1 MLSLLILLINR
12 IQCPGILGLCSLQCA
27 QQDAGECN
35 EAQCRLG
42 LHLHTQPIL
51 LHGNVHQRFLVWS
64 ITCVQGNHQRG
75 RRVMPTPMTSPRPRR
90 SRLDPIPPNEP
101 LDHETR
107 HTWNPRSAR
116 DTCVPHEDSP
126 FWTPRPKNVP
136 KDDAHRH
143 TPRTCIEARNV
154 YLNSLYFLSLIS
166 PIFHVQHS
174 FPCI

>member
-51 LHGNVHQRFLVWS
+51 LHGDVHQRFLVWS

-75 RRVMPTPMTSPRPRR
+75 RRHVRLLGGLRLGCHVSCLMLGFRSSYSYVSIRTSHARTHACCR
-90 SRLDPIPPNEP
+90 I
-101 LDHETR
+101 HFT
-107 HTWNPRSAR
+107 NPCCS
-116 DTCVPHEDSP
+116 TLV
-126 FWTPRPKNVP
+126 
-136 KDDAHRH
+136 
-143 TPRTCIEARNV
+143 
-154 YLNSLYFLSLIS
+154 FLSMGRCYLRTT
-166 PIFHVQHS
+166 P
-174 FPCI
+174 